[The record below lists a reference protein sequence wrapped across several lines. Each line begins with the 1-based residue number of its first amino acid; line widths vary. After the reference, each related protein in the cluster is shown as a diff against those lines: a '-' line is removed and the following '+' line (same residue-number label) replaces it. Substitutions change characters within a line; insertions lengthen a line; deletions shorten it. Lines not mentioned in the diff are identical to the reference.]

1 MYGPPT
7 RITTKLTPMLHHTT
21 PGGRSL
27 NYVLPVGHVYDLST
41 LRIHVDAQHP
51 DNPLPLPPFINPIA
65 TIPSPC
71 ECLIETLNVSVG
83 DIQLNQINNY
93 GQMFAALSRYTTR
106 SDDFGRRMMTSAAGS
121 RLQPHPD
128 KRQEGTMQF
137 IFSSF
142 LGFLGSGA
150 LVDTN
155 VRGAVAIDI
164 MLADETVTGIQFEFL
179 TYLTIDILPYGY
191 GNDIIPY
198 ADYRTSLTP
207 NLSQAPSGVIQTDN
221 FEDHRLQYVL
231 ATMLELDYKDP
242 SRAIDEVQ
250 DLGFTYAFKH
260 SRMTIQH
267 YWFEFDHHKFS
278 HDIEYWEFLD
288 RLKECFAAGGEPNAL
303 QLPLLLTRGAD
314 MQLSELCEHI
324 FLAGESALGK
334 DIPDGPIQVS
344 FKTKYGH
351 DPIKTND
358 CHVLMIAKYLCFI

>member
-1 MYGPPT
+1 
-7 RITTKLTPMLHHTT
+7 
-21 PGGRSL
+21 
-27 NYVLPVGHVYDLST
+27 VFDLST
-41 LRIHVDAQHP
+41 LRIHVDAHHP
-51 DNPLPLPPFINPIA
+51 DNPFQPPLIATPIA

-83 DIQLNQINNY
+83 GIQLNQINNY
-93 GQMFAALSRYTTR
+93 GQMFGALSRYTTR

-121 RLQPHPD
+121 RLQPYPD
-128 KRQEGTMQF
+128 KRQKGTMEF

-155 VRGAVAIDI
+155 VRGAVGIDI
-164 MLADETVTGIQFEFL
+164 LLADETVTGIPFEFQ
-179 TYLTIDILPYGY
+179 TFMTIDELPFGY
-191 GNDIIPY
+191 GNDVIPY

-207 NLSQAPSGVIQTDN
+207 NLSQAPFGVIQTDN
-221 FEDHRLQYVL
+221 YEDHRLQYVL
-231 ATMLELDYKDP
+231 ATMLYLNYKDP
-242 SRAIDEVQ
+242 FNAVEAVN

-260 SRMTIQH
+260 SRMDIAH
-267 YWFEFDHHKFS
+267 YWFEFDNHKFT

-288 RLKECFAAGGEPNAL
+288 RLRECFAAGGEPNAL

-334 DIPDGPIQVS
+334 DIPDGTIQVS
-344 FKTKYGH
+344 FRTKYGNN
-351 DPIKTND
+351 PIRTND
-358 CHVLMIAKYLCFI
+358 CYVFMIAKYVCYI